1 MGEERRQVAWW
12 RGSGAA
18 PVAAGAVLAPAAWL
32 AGGWAAVA
40 VTGLALAGWWWQARA
55 PRREPAQ
62 AAEAAAPGER
72 AGAPVEEG
80 LAAELAA
87 LLAEEAAAVREGIG
101 RVRSLVGDA
110 VVSLNGAFQALHEHT
125 DGQARLVGELVSSV
139 QDATVGEEEEGERLS
154 VQAFAAETSEVL
166 QYLVDLLVQVSK
178 QSIEVVYR
186 IDDMVREMDAIFGLV
201 DEVKVIA
208 SQTNLL
214 ALNAAIEAARAGEHG
229 RGFAVVADE
238 VRKLSQHSHRFNE
251 QIRDAV
257 HKTKESVDA
266 VKGIIGEVASRDMNV
281 AISAK
286 DRVDRMLAQI
296 EDLNRA
302 MGEGLERVG
311 EINEGIR
318 EQVAIAVR
326 ALQFEDIARQALE
339 HGECRLRRLEALE
352 RVLTAL
358 PAEPDRARAV
368 LEDLRAS
375 WRAEAAEPA
384 RQSAMDAGEVELF

>member
-1 MGEERRQVAWW
+1 VEAGRGGAPRRG
-12 RGSGAA
+12 RL
-18 PVAAGAVLAPAAWL
+18 AGAGRLVGRRLGGGRCHGTR
-32 AGGWAAVA
+32 AGGLVVA
-40 VTGLALAGWWWQARA
+40 DARDAEALAG
-55 PRREPAQ
+55 
-62 AAEAAAPGER
+62 
-72 AGAPVEEG
+72 
-80 LAAELAA
+80 ELAQ
-87 LLAEEAAAVREGIG
+87 LLAEEAAAVREGMG
-101 RVRSLVGDA
+101 RVKSLVADA
-110 VVSLNGAFQALHEHT
+110 VVSLDGAFRSLHEHT
-125 DGQARLVGELVSSV
+125 EGQARLVGELVSSV
-139 QDATVGEEEEGERLS
+139 QDATVGGEEGERLS

-251 QIRDAV
+251 QIREAA

-296 EDLNRA
+296 EALNRA

-311 EINEGIR
+311 GINQGIR
-318 EQVAIAVR
+318 EQVAVAVR

-339 HGECRLRRLEALE
+339 HGERRLRHLEELE
-352 RVLTAL
+352 RVLAAL
-358 PAEPDRARAV
+358 AAEPERARAA
-368 LEDLRAS
+368 L
-375 WRAEAAEPA
+375 
-384 RQSAMDAGEVELF
+384 AGEVELF

>member
-1 MGEERRQVAWW
+1 MGEGQMRKERWW
-12 RGSGAA
+12 RRPGAA

-32 AGGWAAVA
+32 AGGWAAAA
-40 VTGLALAGWWWQARA
+40 VTGAALAGWWWQVRA
-55 PRREPAQ
+55 PREAPPHGAGTAPPA
-62 AAEAAAPGER
+62 EE
-72 AGAPVEEG
+72 AGAADAG
-80 LAAELAA
+80 ALAGELAA
-87 LLAEEAAAVREGIG
+87 LLTEEAAAVREGIG
-101 RVRSLVGDA
+101 RVKSLVADA
-110 VVSLNGAFQALHEHT
+110 VVSLDGAFRSLHEHT
-125 DGQARLVGELVSSV
+125 EGQARLVGELVSSV
-139 QDATVGEEEEGERLS
+139 QDATVGEEEGERLS

-238 VRKLSQHSHRFNE
+238 VRNLSQHSHRFNE
-251 QIRDAV
+251 QIREAV

-281 AISAK
+281 AIAAK
-286 DRVDRMLAQI
+286 ERVDRMLAQI
-296 EDLNRA
+296 EALNRA

-311 EINEGIR
+311 GINEGIR
-318 EQVAIAVR
+318 EQVGVAVR

-339 HGECRLRRLEALE
+339 HGERRLRHLEALE
-352 RVLTAL
+352 RVLAEL
-358 PAEPDRARAV
+358 PADPQRAREA
-368 LEDLRAS
+368 LAELRAA
-375 WRAEAAEPA
+375 WQEEAAEPA
-384 RQSAMDAGEVELF
+384 RQEAMDAGEVELF

>member
-12 RGSGAA
+12 RGPGAA

-55 PRREPAQ
+55 PRREPVQ
-62 AAEAAAPGER
+62 AAGAAAPGER

-110 VVSLNGAFQALHEHT
+110 VVSLNGAFQALHERT

-238 VRKLSQHSHRFNE
+238 VRKLSQRSHRFNE

-339 HGECRLRRLEALE
+339 HGERRLRRLEALE
-352 RVLTAL
+352 RVLAEL
-358 PAEPDRARAV
+358 PADPQRARQA
-368 LEDLRAS
+368 LAELRAA
-375 WRAEAAEPA
+375 WREEAAEPA
-384 RQSAMDAGEVELF
+384 RQEAMDAGEVELF

>member
-1 MGEERRQVAWW
+1 MGEGEMRKERWW
-12 RGSGAA
+12 RRPGAA
-18 PVAAGAVLAPAAWL
+18 SVAAGAVLAPAAWL

-55 PRREPAQ
+55 PRRDPAQ
-62 AAEAAAPGER
+62 AAGAAVPNER
-72 AGAPVEEG
+72 VEAPVEEG

-87 LLAEEAAAVREGIG
+87 LLAEEAAAVREGLG

-110 VVSLNGAFQALHEHT
+110 VVSLNGAFQALHERT

-139 QDATVGEEEEGERLS
+139 QDATVGEEAGERLS

-339 HGECRLRRLEALE
+339 HSERRLRRLGELE

-358 PAEPDRARAV
+358 PAEPGRARAV
-368 LEDLRAS
+368 LEELRAS

-384 RQSAMDAGEVELF
+384 RQSVMDAGEVELF

>member
-1 MGEERRQVAWW
+1 MGDGETRKERWW
-12 RGSGAA
+12 KRPGAA

-32 AGGWAAVA
+32 AGGWAAAA
-40 VTGLALAGWWWQARA
+40 VTGAALAGWWWQVRA
-55 PRREPAQ
+55 PREAPPHGAG
-62 AAEAAAPGER
+62 AAAPAQE
-72 AGAPVEEG
+72 AGAGDAEA
-80 LAAELAA
+80 LAGELAA
-87 LLAEEAAAVREGIG
+87 LLAEEAAAVRQGIG
-101 RVRSLVGDA
+101 RVKSLVADA
-110 VVSLNGAFQALHEHT
+110 VVSLEGAFRSLHEHT
-125 DGQARLVGELVSSV
+125 EGQARLVGELVSSV
-139 QDATVGEEEEGERLS
+139 QDATVGGEEDERLS

-238 VRKLSQHSHRFNE
+238 VRNLSQHSHRFNE
-251 QIRDAV
+251 QIREAV
-257 HKTKESVDA
+257 HKTRESVDA

-281 AISAK
+281 AIAAK

-296 EDLNRA
+296 EALNRA

-311 EINEGIR
+311 GINEGIR
-318 EQVAIAVR
+318 EQVGVAVR

-339 HGECRLRRLEALE
+339 HGERRLRRLEALE
-352 RVLTAL
+352 RVLAEL
-358 PAEPDRARAV
+358 PADPRRAREA
-368 LEDLRAS
+368 LAELRAA
-375 WRAEAAEPA
+375 WREEAAEPA
-384 RQSAMDAGEVELF
+384 RQDAMDAGEVELF